1 MVLEEL
7 PMILV
12 EVLNKYLRGIYVRCW
27 YLFGVLKEVL
37 KALKENGVFECDW
50 KVLEA
55 MLREIPRDSRK
66 FLVFKDP

>member
-12 EVLNKYLRGIYVRCW
+12 GVLNNYLSGSYVRCW

-37 KALKENGVFECDW
+37 KALEENRVFEF
-50 KVLEA
+50 A
-55 MLREIPRDSRK
+55 
-66 FLVFKDP
+66 